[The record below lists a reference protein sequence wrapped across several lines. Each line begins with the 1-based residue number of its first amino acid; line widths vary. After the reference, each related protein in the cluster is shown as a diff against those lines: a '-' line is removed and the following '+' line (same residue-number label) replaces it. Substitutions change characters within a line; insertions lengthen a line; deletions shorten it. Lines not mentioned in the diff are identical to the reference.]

1 MSADFPG
8 LNHVE
13 ISELL
18 RSSKLRAEYAKA
30 RAEHAQIRAGH
41 AQVRAEHPLLQDAIF
56 KHPSVARIYL
66 YRKGEIRS

>member
-1 MSADFPG
+1 MTTYPG
-8 LNHVE
+8 LNHAE
-13 ISELL
+13 THELL

-41 AQVRAEHPLLQDAIF
+41 AQVRAEHPLLQGAIF

-66 YRKGEIRS
+66 YRKSKLRS